1 MQARL
6 LRIAASHE
14 RLVKLAE
21 GGARREGP
29 PSEPDHRVPPAD
41 DLRGSRI
48 AAEYEE
54 ASVRQRSREDPIAKE
69 RRHIAQAEDRIA
81 RQETLVAKLSA
92 DKRFGD
98 LAAQARVIL
107 ATLKETLRLARE
119 HLALELK
126 K

>member
-1 MQARL
+1 MRARL

-14 RLVKLAE
+14 RLVALAE
-21 GGARREGP
+21 GGGRREGP
-29 PSEPDHRVPPAD
+29 SNEPDHGALATD
-41 DLRGSRI
+41 DLRGSRTT
-48 AAEYEE
+48 AECEE

-69 RRHIAQAEDRIA
+69 RRHIAQAKDHIA
-81 RQETLVAKLSA
+81 RQEALVVKLSA
-92 DKRFGD
+92 DKRYTA

-107 ATLKETLRLARE
+107 ATLKQTLRLARE